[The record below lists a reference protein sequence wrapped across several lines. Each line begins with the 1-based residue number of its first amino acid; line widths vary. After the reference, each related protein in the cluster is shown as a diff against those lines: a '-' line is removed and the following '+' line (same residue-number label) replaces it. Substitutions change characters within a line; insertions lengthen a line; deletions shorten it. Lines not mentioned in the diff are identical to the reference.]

1 MPFVEDPARFS
12 KSRLKSDLVA
22 HNVALPPA
30 ASKKDVYVELHLKHI
45 ERNQTAD
52 FSSDE
57 EEEQERNVAEDEKLP
72 DPRSLTDDEL
82 RGALLRYGVKA
93 GPIVASTRSVYE
105 NKLRKLLQPD
115 GRVELNGADDA
126 VLYSDS
132 EEDIQEHGVQDDEES
147 GSEEELLIVE
157 LTKNAHQKSKQLP
170 QKRVNEVLEDI
181 YKDAEKTPTGMS
193 VTRRRPIKG
202 AAQRPVEF
210 QYPDTPVSPMTFA
223 RREVE
228 RRLVPIHI
236 QIVFYVFL
244 VGILYLVYVNV
255 DESSFDKLK
264 DRLRLIQWSGSDE
277 THSLQLEMDV
287 IDVAYGQE

>member
-157 LTKNAHQKSKQLP
+157 LTKNAHQKSKQYLQAELFYQSGEYSYPQCFLP
-170 QKRVNEVLEDI
+170 STRLCVHPSRNTKSAPSRNSRTAKKPSEERSSHCSQIPRDI
-181 YKDAEKTPTGMS
+181 SRAASVDQCSGLGLGTLRSESLKTKVCLSRST
-193 VTRRRPIKG
+193 
-202 AAQRPVEF
+202 Q
-210 QYPDTPVSPMTFA
+210 TFSITQ
-223 RREVE
+223 
-228 RRLVPIHI
+228 LVKEGSEII
-236 QIVFYVFL
+236 YFYLFL
-244 VGILYLVYVNV
+244 
-255 DESSFDKLK
+255 
-264 DRLRLIQWSGSDE
+264 
-277 THSLQLEMDV
+277 
-287 IDVAYGQE
+287 